1 MPRKLTDTTAV
12 QDQATA
18 ATVKDQTHFALVRK
32 LHRVAETYPSGVT
45 GWEGWASAV
54 EAVLSTPQVPLA
66 VRPLPLSQD
75 GVAIYAL
82 EPGGHAAVLEYTV
95 TRLHADTD
103 TQRATCLVAAVL
115 ELRDRM
121 SGPL

>member
-1 MPRKLTDTTAV
+1 MPRKITDTTAV

-18 ATVKDQTHFALVRK
+18 ATVKDQTYISLVRK
-32 LHRVAETYPSGVT
+32 LHRVADTYPPGVT
-45 GWEGWASAV
+45 GWDGWARAV
-54 EAVLSTPQVPLA
+54 EAVLSTPQVPLS
-66 VRPLPLSQD
+66 VLPLPLSQD

-82 EPGGHAAVLEYTV
+82 EPGGNTAVLEYSV
-95 TRLHADTD
+95 TRLHADTAR
-103 TQRATCLVAAVL
+103 QRAALLVSAVL